1 MKIKSSKKKTGH
13 ILVALTAYAPWP
25 DEEEFMDYGYLYFHL
40 NDFIKRNVKKF
51 QKNWAN
57 AKLRV
62 EKFPVQ
68 ITNAVLI
75 RTELVYDD
83 KNDINL
89 NKKYFKYDSL
99 NHLAD
104 QPEFEENDWPY
115 GIMATI
121 LCYFDFFEIEVER
134 IPDGY
139 RMPLIIY
146 RSPRFIYSKLLKD

>member
-1 MKIKSSKKKTGH
+1 MKIKSSNKKTGH
-13 ILVALTAYAPWP
+13 ILVNLTAYAPWS
-25 DEEEFMDYGYLYFHL
+25 DEEEFMDYGYLYFHIDDSL
-40 NDFIKRNVKKF
+40 KRKIKKF
-51 QKNWAN
+51 RKDWAD

-75 RTELVYDD
+75 RTALVYDD
-83 KNDINL
+83 KNDISL
-89 NKKYFKYDSL
+89 DKRYFRYDSL

-104 QPEFEENDWPY
+104 QPEFEENDRPY

-146 RSPRFIYSKLLKD
+146 RSSHYPYNKLV